1 MHDVEII
8 YADGGSRGNPGPAAS
23 GFVVQGKRYGEFLG
37 TKTNNFA
44 EYTAIILGL
53 KKLKS
58 ILGAARAKQTR
69 VEVRADSQLAVRQL
83 MRQYKVEHPD
93 IVPLFVQVLNAM
105 MDFASVT
112 FVHIPREQNVQAD
125 AAVNEVLDSHKGI
138 ANGQ

>member
-1 MHDVEII
+1 MKEII

-23 GFVVQGKRYGEFLG
+23 GFVVQGKSYGEFLG

-58 ILGAARAKQTR
+58 ILGTTRAKQTH

-112 FVHIPREQNVQAD
+112 FTHIPREQNKQAD
-125 AAVNEVLDSHKGI
+125 AAVNEVLDKKAS
-138 ANGQ
+138 Q

>member
-1 MHDVEII
+1 MKEII

-23 GFVVQGKRYGEFLG
+23 GFVVQGKSYGEFLG

-58 ILGAARAKQTR
+58 ILGTTRAKQAH

-112 FVHIPREQNVQAD
+112 FTHIPREQNKQAD
-125 AAVNEVLDSHKGI
+125 AAVNEVLDKKAS
-138 ANGQ
+138 Q